1 MIKQY
6 QKTENMLA
14 IYLMINLIGSLK
26 YKKLATQLSKSCGNF
41 VMKIMAKE
49 NNIKD
54 ILQMFP

>member
-1 MIKQY
+1 
-6 QKTENMLA
+6 MLA